1 MNIEEKA
8 FLWLNM
14 CDFIGNKKA
23 FALIKEYGSAANV
36 MANVDRIKDTIKSAD
51 FDKAKYM
58 ADVSYIDTF
67 VKRCADQNIQI
78 VTYASE
84 SYPDK
89 LRDIDT
95 PPLALY
101 ARGDVGLLKSKGIG
115 IVGTRRITKYGTD
128 VTTMFSTALSKAGL
142 TIVSGLSYGV
152 DAVAHTA
159 CLNAKGKTIAVLG
172 SGLNVIYPD
181 ANKPLADRIV
191 QNGGLVISEYKPNEK
206 SKVYYFPIRN
216 RIIAALSDGV
226 LIPEATLKSGSMH
239 TKNYALEYG
248 KDLFVVPGRI
258 TDIYS
263 VGCNSVIKSLQGAMV
278 LSPDDILETYHMK
291 GDAIANNMVQL
302 SIDEEMILSILGTDE
317 LHYEEILEKSGL
329 EARVLNTML
338 VRLELKKIITKL
350 PGNYYSK

>member
-1 MNIEEKA
+1 
-8 FLWLNM
+8 
-14 CDFIGNKKA
+14 
-23 FALIKEYGSAANV
+23 
-36 MANVDRIKDTIKSAD
+36 
-51 FDKAKYM
+51 
-58 ADVSYIDTF
+58 
-67 VKRCADQNIQI
+67 
-78 VTYASE
+78 
-84 SYPDK
+84 
-89 LRDIDT
+89 
-95 PPLALY
+95 
-101 ARGDVGLLKSKGIG
+101 
-115 IVGTRRITKYGTD
+115 
-128 VTTMFSTALSKAGL
+128 
-142 TIVSGLSYGV
+142 
-152 DAVAHTA
+152 
-159 CLNAKGKTIAVLG
+159 
-172 SGLNVIYPD
+172 
-181 ANKPLADRIV
+181 
-191 QNGGLVISEYKPNEK
+191 
-206 SKVYYFPIRN
+206 
-216 RIIAALSDGV
+216 
-226 LIPEATLKSGSMH
+226 MH